1 MSVVSSIIDLSNK
14 ESDKTLM
21 TILNSEI
28 MSVSISTDC
37 QCEDEDG
44 TPQTECYGDCY
55 EWQKDDVFHLLGEW
69 QLLNSID
76 ESDPIFIQVDRLGWQ
91 NTSAYKWTTM
101 LELDGALAI
110 NGDFRIEWTLDIPSK
125 TLTARRW
132 SHDEPTGTGVFTF
145 TAYKP
150 CDKCGE
156 PIDKD
161 IHAEE
166 LGMCVECSNAYFS
179 HEGE

>member
-1 MSVVSSIIDLSNK
+1 
-14 ESDKTLM
+14 M
-21 TILNSEI
+21 TILNSEV

-37 QCEDEDG
+37 QCDKYNEEIDEYEPLSECDG
-44 TPQTECYGDCY
+44 YCY
-55 EWQKDDVFHLLGEW
+55 EWQKEDVFHLLGEW
-69 QLLNSID
+69 QRLNDID
-76 ESDPIFIQVDRLGWQ
+76 ESDPILVNVDKIGWQ
-91 NTSAYKWTTM
+91 NASAYKWTTM
-101 LELDGALAI
+101 LELDGALSL

-161 IHAEE
+161 IHTEE